1 MSSHTV
7 DDVLQSLR
15 FDAAEH
21 SSSGQRCGQQYEW
34 YQTPSDVV
42 VEIMVPN
49 VKEEDIVA
57 EFSRRKVTIVL
68 HVLPITISMHAH
80 GPNFVVTIYVSSLSR
95 DHTGINRVYA
105 HCCSRVE

>member
-1 MSSHTV
+1 MSPHTV

-21 SSSGQRCGQQYEW
+21 SSSGQRCNQRYEW
-34 YQTPSDVV
+34 FQTPSDVV
-42 VEIMVPN
+42 VEIMVPS

-57 EFSRRKVTIVL
+57 EFSRRKVTI
-68 HVLPITISMHAH
+68 VLPITISMHAH

>member
-21 SSSGQRCGQQYEW
+21 SSSGQRCGQRYEW
-34 YQTPSDVV
+34 FQTPSDVV
-42 VEIMVPN
+42 VEIMVPS

-68 HVLPITISMHAH
+68 NFTCVTNHYLHA
-80 GPNFVVTIYVSSLSR
+80 
-95 DHTGINRVYA
+95 
-105 HCCSRVE
+105 CSWT